1 MPLLQRDSHIKDI
14 KLSYTYIHI
23 RKYNSFNMSQL
34 ISIIIPVYNAER
46 TLCKCLDSILEQNFN
61 NYEIILV
68 NDGSKDS
75 SLEICKEYSSKH
87 QNISVINQNN
97 AGVSSA
103 RNAGLE
109 IAKGDW
115 ITFIDSDDYIEDV
128 FFNCLDTYNE
138 DLIILN
144 SKNLSPTGNISN
156 SLFSK
161 MSRQLHDK
169 NSITHFISNN
179 IDNMLFRG
187 PCAKFYK
194 KELIKNIRFDTN
206 MKIGED
212 SHFVFRYLCNIKSI
226 QYLGNEAHYI
236 IRLSEQESNVKY
248 SSSINY
254 SIDSLRKLFQAYCYL
269 QTIYPITNKG
279 FVSYL
284 GYFKLICRNERDK
297 NPRKWWKNKSVKEM
311 YQFTWKY
318 LSLSQKVKYFILSI
332 I

>member
-1 MPLLQRDSHIKDI
+1 
-14 KLSYTYIHI
+14 
-23 RKYNSFNMSQL
+23 MSQL
-34 ISIIIPVYNAER
+34 VSIIIPVYNAER
-46 TLCKCLDSILEQNFN
+46 TLCKCLDSILGQDFN

-75 SLEICKEYSSKH
+75 SLDICNEYGSKH
-87 QNISVINQNN
+87 HNISVINQNN

-103 RNAGLE
+103 RNAGLD

-115 ITFIDSDDYIEDV
+115 ITFIDSDDYIEV
-128 FFNCLDTYNE
+128 GFFNCLDTYNE

-144 SKNLSPTGNISN
+144 SKNLSPSGNISD

-161 MSRQLHDK
+161 TNNQLHEK
-169 NSITHFISNN
+169 SNITHFISNN
-179 IDNMLFRG
+179 IDNTLYRA
-187 PCAKFYK
+187 PWAKFYK
-194 KELIKNIRFDTN
+194 KELIQDIRFDTN

-212 SHFVFRYLCNIKSI
+212 SHFVFRYLCNIKTMS
-226 QYLGNEAHYI
+226 YLGSNTHYVL
-236 IRLSEQESNVKY
+236 RLSEQESNVKY
-248 SSSINY
+248 SSSIDY
-254 SIDSLRKLFQAYCYL
+254 SIDSLRKLFQTYCQL

-284 GYFKLICRNERDK
+284 GYFKLICKDERNK

>member
-1 MPLLQRDSHIKDI
+1 
-14 KLSYTYIHI
+14 
-23 RKYNSFNMSQL
+23 MSQL
-34 ISIIIPVYNAER
+34 VSIIIPVYNAER
-46 TLCKCLDSILEQNFN
+46 TLCKCLDSILEQDFN

-75 SLEICKEYSSKH
+75 SLEICNEYGSKH
-87 QNISVINQNN
+87 HNISVINQNN

-103 RNAGLE
+103 RNAGLDV
-109 IAKGDW
+109 AKGDW
-115 ITFIDSDDYIEDV
+115 ITFIDSDDYIEDG

-144 SKNLSPTGNISN
+144 SKNLSPSGNISD

-161 MSRQLHDK
+161 TNNQLHEK

-187 PCAKFYK
+187 PCSKFYK
-194 KELIKNIRFDTN
+194 RGLIKDLRFDTN

-212 SHFVFRYLCNIKSI
+212 SHFVFRYLCNINSI

-236 IRLSEQESNVKY
+236 IRLSDQESNVKY
-248 SSSINY
+248 SSSIDY
-254 SIDSLRKLFQAYCYL
+254 SIDSLRKLFQAYCHL
-269 QTIYPITNKG
+269 QSTYPITNKG

-284 GYFKLICRNERDK
+284 GYFKLICRDERDK
-297 NPRKWWKNKSVKEM
+297 KPRKWWKNKSVKEM

-318 LSLSQKVKYFILSI
+318 LSLSQKVKYFILSTI
-332 I
+332 

>member
-1 MPLLQRDSHIKDI
+1 
-14 KLSYTYIHI
+14 
-23 RKYNSFNMSQL
+23 MSQL
-34 ISIIIPVYNAER
+34 VSIIIPVYNAER
-46 TLCKCLDSILEQNFN
+46 TLCKCLDSILEQDFN

-75 SLEICKEYSSKH
+75 SLDICNEYGSKH
-87 QNISVINQNN
+87 HNISVINQNN

-103 RNAGLE
+103 RNAGLDV
-109 IAKGDW
+109 AKGDW
-115 ITFIDSDDYIEDV
+115 ITFIDSDDYIEDG

-144 SKNLSPTGNISN
+144 SRNLSPTGDMSD

-161 MSRQLHDK
+161 TNKQLHEK
-169 NSITHFISNN
+169 SGITHFISNN
-179 IDNMLFRG
+179 IDNTLFRG

-194 KELIKNIRFDTN
+194 KGLIKDIRFDTK
-206 MKIGED
+206 MKVGED

-226 QYLGNEAHYI
+226 QYLGNKAHYV
-236 IRLSEQESNVKY
+236 IRLSGQESNVKY
-248 SSSINY
+248 SSSIDY
-254 SIDSLRKLFQAYCYL
+254 CIDSLRKLFQAYCQL

-284 GYFKLICRNERDK
+284 GYFKLICRDERDK

>member
-1 MPLLQRDSHIKDI
+1 
-14 KLSYTYIHI
+14 
-23 RKYNSFNMSQL
+23 MSQL
-34 ISIIIPVYNAER
+34 VSIIIPVYNAER
-46 TLCKCLDSILEQNFN
+46 TLCKCLDSILAQDFN

-68 NDGSKDS
+68 NDEYGSK
-75 SLEICKEYSSKH
+75 H
-87 QNISVINQNN
+87 HNISVINQNN

-103 RNAGLE
+103 RNAGLDV
-109 IAKGDW
+109 AKGDW
-115 ITFIDSDDYIEDV
+115 ITFIDSDDYIEDG

-144 SKNLSPTGNISN
+144 SKNLSPSGNISE

-161 MSRQLHDK
+161 TNNQLHEK
-169 NSITHFISNN
+169 SNITHFISNN

-187 PCAKFYK
+187 PCSKFYK
-194 KELIKNIRFDTN
+194 KGLIKDLRFDTN

-212 SHFVFRYLCNIKSI
+212 SHFVFRYLCDIKSI

-236 IRLSEQESNVKY
+236 IRLSDQESNVKY
-248 SSSINY
+248 SSSIDY

-284 GYFKLICRNERDK
+284 GYFKLICRDERDK

>member
-1 MPLLQRDSHIKDI
+1 
-14 KLSYTYIHI
+14 
-23 RKYNSFNMSQL
+23 MSQL

-46 TLCKCLDSILEQNFN
+46 TLCKCLDSILAQDFN

-75 SLEICKEYSSKH
+75 SLKICKEYSSKH

-103 RNAGLE
+103 RNAGLDV
-109 IAKGDW
+109 AKGDW
-115 ITFIDSDDYIEDV
+115 ITFIDSDDYIEDG

-144 SKNLSPTGNISN
+144 SKNLSPSGNISE

-161 MSRQLHDK
+161 TNNQLHEK
-169 NSITHFISNN
+169 SNITHFISNN
-179 IDNMLFRG
+179 IDNILLRA
-187 PCAKFYK
+187 PWAKFYK
-194 KELIKNIRFDTN
+194 KELIQDIRFDTN

-212 SHFVFRYLCNIKSI
+212 SHFVFRYLCNIKTMS
-226 QYLGNEAHYI
+226 YLGSNAHYVL
-236 IRLSEQESNVKY
+236 RLSEQESNVKY
-248 SSSINY
+248 SSSIDY
-254 SIDSLRKLFQAYCYL
+254 SIKSLYKLFQAYCQL

-284 GYFKLICRNERDK
+284 GYFKLICRDERER
-297 NPRKWWKNKSVKEM
+297 NPKKWWKNKSIKEM

>member
-1 MPLLQRDSHIKDI
+1 
-14 KLSYTYIHI
+14 
-23 RKYNSFNMSQL
+23 MSQL
-34 ISIIIPVYNAER
+34 VSIIIPVYNAER
-46 TLCKCLDSILEQNFN
+46 TLCKCLDSILEQEFN

-75 SLEICKEYSSKH
+75 SLDICNEYGSKH
-87 QNISVINQNN
+87 HNISVINQNN

-103 RNAGLE
+103 RNAGLD

-115 ITFIDSDDYIEDV
+115 ITFIDSDDYIEDG

-144 SKNLSPTGNISN
+144 SKNLSPSGNISD

-161 MSRQLHDK
+161 TNKQLHEK

-187 PCAKFYK
+187 PCSKFYK
-194 KELIKNIRFDTN
+194 KGLIKDLRFDTN

-212 SHFVFRYLCNIKSI
+212 SHFVFRYLYNIKSI

-236 IRLSEQESNVKY
+236 IRLSDQESNVKY
-248 SSSINY
+248 SSSIDY

-269 QTIYPITNKG
+269 QAIYPITNKG

-284 GYFKLICRNERDK
+284 GYFKLICRDERDK
-297 NPRKWWKNKSVKEM
+297 NPRKWWKNKYVKEM

>member
-1 MPLLQRDSHIKDI
+1 
-14 KLSYTYIHI
+14 
-23 RKYNSFNMSQL
+23 MSQL
-34 ISIIIPVYNAER
+34 VSIIIPVYNAEH

-115 ITFIDSDDYIEDV
+115 ITFIDSDDYIEDI

-144 SKNLSPTGNISN
+144 SKTLSPTGDISD

-161 MSRQLHDK
+161 TNNQLHK
-169 NSITHFISNN
+169 KSSITHFISNN
-179 IDNMLFRG
+179 IDNALFRS
-187 PCAKFYK
+187 PWAKFYK

-248 SSSINY
+248 SSSIDY
-254 SIDSLRKLFQAYCYL
+254 SIKSLQKLFQAYSQL
-269 QTIYPITNKG
+269 QTIFPITNKG
-279 FVSYL
+279 FVSYV
-284 GYFKLICRNERDK
+284 GYFKLICRDERK
-297 NPRKWWKNKSVKEM
+297 KSLRKWWKNKSVKEM

>member
-1 MPLLQRDSHIKDI
+1 MP
-14 KLSYTYIHI
+14 
-23 RKYNSFNMSQL
+23 QL
-34 ISIIIPVYNAER
+34 VSIIIPVYNAER
-46 TLCKCLDSILEQNFN
+46 TLCKCLDSILEQDFN

-75 SLEICKEYSSKH
+75 SLDICNEYGSKH
-87 QNISVINQNN
+87 HNISVINQNN

-103 RNAGLE
+103 RNAGLDV
-109 IAKGDW
+109 AKGYW
-115 ITFIDSDDYIEDV
+115 ITFIDSDDYIENG

-144 SKNLSPTGNISN
+144 SKNLSLTGDMSD

-161 MSRQLHDK
+161 KNKQLHNK
-169 NSITHFISNN
+169 NSITQFLSTY
-179 IDNMLFRG
+179 IDSSLYRA
-187 PCAKFYK
+187 PWAKFYK
-194 KELIKNIRFDTN
+194 KELIKDIRFDTN

-212 SHFVFRYLCNIKSI
+212 SHFVFRYLCNIKTMS
-226 QYLGNEAHYI
+226 YLGSNAHYVL
-236 IRLSEQESNVKY
+236 RLSEQESNVKY
-248 SSSINY
+248 SSSIDY
-254 SIDSLRKLFQAYCYL
+254 SIDSLRKLFQTYCYL

-284 GYFKLICRNERDK
+284 GYFKLICKDERNK

>member
-1 MPLLQRDSHIKDI
+1 
-14 KLSYTYIHI
+14 
-23 RKYNSFNMSQL
+23 MSQL
-34 ISIIIPVYNAER
+34 VSIIIPVYNAEH
-46 TLCKCLDSILEQNFN
+46 TLCKCLDSILEQDFN

-75 SLEICKEYSSKH
+75 SLDICNEYGSKH
-87 QNISVINQNN
+87 HNISVINQNN

-103 RNAGLE
+103 RNAGLD

-115 ITFIDSDDYIEDV
+115 ITFIDSDDYIEV
-128 FFNCLDTYNE
+128 GFFNCLDTYNE

-144 SKNLSPTGNISN
+144 SKNLSPSGNISD

-161 MSRQLHDK
+161 TNNQLHEK
-169 NSITHFISNN
+169 SNITHFISNN
-179 IDNMLFRG
+179 IDNTLYRA
-187 PCAKFYK
+187 PWAKFYK
-194 KELIKNIRFDTN
+194 KELIQDIRFDTN

-212 SHFVFRYLCNIKSI
+212 SHFVFRYLCNIKTMS
-226 QYLGNEAHYI
+226 YLGSNTHYVL
-236 IRLSEQESNVKY
+236 RLSEQESNVKY
-248 SSSINY
+248 SSSIDY
-254 SIDSLRKLFQAYCYL
+254 SIDSLRKLFQTYCQL

-284 GYFKLICRNERDK
+284 GYFKLICKDERNK

>member
-1 MPLLQRDSHIKDI
+1 
-14 KLSYTYIHI
+14 
-23 RKYNSFNMSQL
+23 MSQL
-34 ISIIIPVYNAER
+34 VSIIIPVYNAER
-46 TLCKCLDSILEQNFN
+46 TLCKCIDSILGQDFN

-75 SLEICKEYSSKH
+75 SLDICNEYGSKH
-87 QNISVINQNN
+87 HNISVINQNN

-103 RNAGLE
+103 RNAGLDV
-109 IAKGDW
+109 AKGYW
-115 ITFIDSDDYIEDV
+115 ITFIDSDDYIENG

-144 SKNLSPTGNISN
+144 SKNLSLTGDMSD

-161 MSRQLHDK
+161 KNKQLHNK
-169 NSITHFISNN
+169 NSITQFLSTY
-179 IDNMLFRG
+179 IDSSLYRA
-187 PCAKFYK
+187 PWAKFYK
-194 KELIKNIRFDTN
+194 KELIKDIRFDTN

-212 SHFVFRYLCNIKSI
+212 SHFVFRYLCNIKTMS
-226 QYLGNEAHYI
+226 YLGSNAHYVL
-236 IRLSEQESNVKY
+236 RLSEQESNVKY
-248 SSSINY
+248 SSSIDY
-254 SIDSLRKLFQAYCYL
+254 SIDSLRKLFQTYCYL

-284 GYFKLICRNERDK
+284 GYFKLICKDERNK

-311 YQFTWKY
+311 YLFTWKY

>member
-1 MPLLQRDSHIKDI
+1 MP
-14 KLSYTYIHI
+14 
-23 RKYNSFNMSQL
+23 QL
-34 ISIIIPVYNAER
+34 VSIIIPIYNAER
-46 TLCKCLDSILEQNFN
+46 TLCKCLDSILAQDFN

-75 SLEICKEYSSKH
+75 SLAICKEYESKH
-87 QNISVINQNN
+87 HNISVINQNN

-103 RNAGLE
+103 RNAGLDV
-109 IAKGDW
+109 AKGDW
-115 ITFIDSDDYIEDV
+115 ITFIDSDDYIEV
-128 FFNCLDTYNE
+128 GFFNCLDTYNE

-144 SKNLSPTGNISN
+144 SKNLSPTGDISD
-156 SLFSK
+156 SIFSK
-161 MSRQLHDK
+161 TDNQLHK
-169 NSITHFISNN
+169 KSSITHFISNN
-179 IDNMLFRG
+179 IDKTLLRA
-187 PCAKFYK
+187 PWAKFYK
-194 KELIKNIRFDTN
+194 KELIKDIRFDTK

-226 QYLGNEAHYI
+226 QYLGNEAHYV
-236 IRLSEQESNVKY
+236 IRLSGQESNVKY
-248 SSSINY
+248 FSSIDY
-254 SIDSLRKLFQAYCYL
+254 SIDSLLKLFQAYCHL
-269 QTIYPITNKG
+269 QSTYPITNKG

-297 NPRKWWKNKSVKEM
+297 NPRKWWKNKFVKEM

>member
-1 MPLLQRDSHIKDI
+1 MP
-14 KLSYTYIHI
+14 
-23 RKYNSFNMSQL
+23 QL
-34 ISIIIPVYNAER
+34 VSIIIPVYNAER
-46 TLCKCLDSILEQNFN
+46 TLCKCLDSILGQDFN

-75 SLEICKEYSSKH
+75 SLDICNEYGSKH
-87 QNISVINQNN
+87 HNISVINQNN

-103 RNAGLE
+103 RNAGLDV
-109 IAKGDW
+109 AKGDW
-115 ITFIDSDDYIEDV
+115 ITFIDSDDYIENG

-144 SKNLSPTGNISN
+144 SKNLSLTGDMSD

-161 MSRQLHDK
+161 KNKQLHNK
-169 NSITHFISNN
+169 NSITQFLSTY
-179 IDNMLFRG
+179 IDSSLYRA
-187 PCAKFYK
+187 PWAKFYK
-194 KELIKNIRFDTN
+194 KELIKDIRFDTN

-212 SHFVFRYLCNIKSI
+212 SHFVFRYLCNIKTMS
-226 QYLGNEAHYI
+226 YLGSNAHYVL
-236 IRLSEQESNVKY
+236 RLSEQESNVKY
-248 SSSINY
+248 SSSIDY
-254 SIDSLRKLFQAYCYL
+254 SIDSLRKLFQTYCYL

-284 GYFKLICRNERDK
+284 GYFKLICKDERDK
-297 NPRKWWKNKSVKEM
+297 NPRKWWKNKSVKEI

>member
-1 MPLLQRDSHIKDI
+1 
-14 KLSYTYIHI
+14 
-23 RKYNSFNMSQL
+23 MSQL
-34 ISIIIPVYNAER
+34 VTIIIPVYNAER
-46 TLCKCLDSILEQNFN
+46 TLCKCLDSILAQDFN

-75 SLEICKEYSSKH
+75 SLEICKEYESKH

-103 RNAGLE
+103 RNAGLDV
-109 IAKGDW
+109 AKGDW
-115 ITFIDSDDYIEDV
+115 IIFIDSDDYIEV
-128 FFNCLDTYNE
+128 GFFNCLDTYNE

-144 SKNLSPTGNISN
+144 SKNLSPSGDISD
-156 SLFSK
+156 SIFSK
-161 MSRQLHDK
+161 TDNQLHK
-169 NSITHFISNN
+169 KSSITHFISNN
-179 IDNMLFRG
+179 IDKTLLRA
-187 PCAKFYK
+187 PWAKFYK
-194 KELIKNIRFDTN
+194 KELIKDIRFDTK

-226 QYLGNEAHYI
+226 QYLGNEAHYV
-236 IRLSEQESNVKY
+236 IRLSGQESNVKY
-248 SSSINY
+248 SSSIDY
-254 SIDSLRKLFQAYCYL
+254 SIDSLLKLFQAYCHL
-269 QTIYPITNKG
+269 QSTYPITNKG

-318 LSLSQKVKYFILSI
+318 LSLSQKVKYLYFQLFKST
-332 I
+332 

>member
-1 MPLLQRDSHIKDI
+1 M
-14 KLSYTYIHI
+14 
-23 RKYNSFNMSQL
+23 
-34 ISIIIPVYNAER
+34 
-46 TLCKCLDSILEQNFN
+46 
-61 NYEIILV
+61 

-75 SLEICKEYSSKH
+75 SLDICNEYGSKH
-87 QNISVINQNN
+87 HNISVINQNN

-103 RNAGLE
+103 RNAGLDV
-109 IAKGDW
+109 AKGDW
-115 ITFIDSDDYIEDV
+115 ITFIDSDDYIEDG

-144 SKNLSPTGNISN
+144 SKKLSPSGNISD

-161 MSRQLHDK
+161 TNRQLHEK
-169 NSITHFISNN
+169 NSINHFISNN

-187 PCAKFYK
+187 PCSKFYK
-194 KELIKNIRFDTN
+194 KGLIKDLRFDTN

-212 SHFVFRYLCNIKSI
+212 SHFVFRYLCDIKSI

-236 IRLSEQESNVKY
+236 IRLSDQESNVKY
-248 SSSINY
+248 SSSIDY

-284 GYFKLICRNERDK
+284 GYFKLICRDERDK

>member
-1 MPLLQRDSHIKDI
+1 
-14 KLSYTYIHI
+14 
-23 RKYNSFNMSQL
+23 MSQL
-34 ISIIIPVYNAER
+34 VSIIIPVYNAER
-46 TLCKCLDSILEQNFN
+46 TLCKCIDSILGQDFN

-75 SLEICKEYSSKH
+75 SLDICNEYGSKH
-87 QNISVINQNN
+87 HNISVINQNN

-103 RNAGLE
+103 RNAGLDV
-109 IAKGDW
+109 AKGYW
-115 ITFIDSDDYIEDV
+115 ITFIDSDDYIENG

-144 SKNLSPTGNISN
+144 SKNLSLTGDMSD

-161 MSRQLHDK
+161 KNKQLHNK
-169 NSITHFISNN
+169 NSITQFLSTY
-179 IDNMLFRG
+179 IDSSLYRA
-187 PCAKFYK
+187 PWAKFYK
-194 KELIKNIRFDTN
+194 KELIKDIRFDTN

-212 SHFVFRYLCNIKSI
+212 SHFVFRYLCNIKTMS
-226 QYLGNEAHYI
+226 YLGSNAHYVL
-236 IRLSEQESNVKY
+236 RLSEQESNVKY
-248 SSSINY
+248 SSSIDY

-269 QTIYPITNKG
+269 QAIYPITNKG

-284 GYFKLICRNERDK
+284 GYFKLICRDERDK
-297 NPRKWWKNKSVKEM
+297 QPRKWWKNKSVKEM

>member
-1 MPLLQRDSHIKDI
+1 M
-14 KLSYTYIHI
+14 
-23 RKYNSFNMSQL
+23 
-34 ISIIIPVYNAER
+34 
-46 TLCKCLDSILEQNFN
+46 
-61 NYEIILV
+61 

-75 SLEICKEYSSKH
+75 SPDICNEYGSKH
-87 QNISVINQNN
+87 HNISVINQNN

-103 RNAGLE
+103 RNAGLDV
-109 IAKGDW
+109 AKGDW
-115 ITFIDSDDYIEDV
+115 ITFIDSDDYIEDG

-144 SKNLSPTGNISN
+144 SKNLSPSGNISG

-161 MSRQLHDK
+161 TNNQLHEK
-169 NSITHFISNN
+169 SNITHFISNN
-179 IDNMLFRG
+179 IDNMLLRG
-187 PCAKFYK
+187 PWAKFYK
-194 KELIKNIRFDTN
+194 KELIKDLRFDIN

-226 QYLGNEAHYI
+226 QYLGNEAHYVL
-236 IRLSEQESNVKY
+236 RLSEQESNVKY
-248 SSSINY
+248 SSSIDY

-284 GYFKLICRNERDK
+284 GYFKLICRDERNK
-297 NPRKWWKNKSVKEM
+297 SPRKWWKNKSVKEM

>member
-1 MPLLQRDSHIKDI
+1 
-14 KLSYTYIHI
+14 
-23 RKYNSFNMSQL
+23 MSQL
-34 ISIIIPVYNAER
+34 VSIIIPVYNAER
-46 TLCKCLDSILEQNFN
+46 TLCKCLDSILEQDFN

-75 SLEICKEYSSKH
+75 SIDICKQYGSKH

-103 RNAGLE
+103 RNAGLDV
-109 IAKGDW
+109 AKGDW
-115 ITFIDSDDYIEDV
+115 ITFIDSDDYIEV
-128 FFNCLDTYNE
+128 GFFNCLDTYNE

-144 SKNLSPTGNISN
+144 SKNLSPSGDISD
-156 SLFSK
+156 SLFTK
-161 MSRQLHDK
+161 TNHQLHKK

-179 IDNMLFRG
+179 IDKTLLRA
-187 PCAKFYK
+187 PWAKFYK
-194 KELIKNIRFDTN
+194 KELIKDIRFDTK

-226 QYLGNEAHYI
+226 QYLGNEAHYV
-236 IRLSEQESNVKY
+236 IRLSGQESNVKY
-248 SSSINY
+248 SSSIDY

-269 QTIYPITNKG
+269 Q
-279 FVSYL
+279 
-284 GYFKLICRNERDK
+284 
-297 NPRKWWKNKSVKEM
+297 EM

>member
-1 MPLLQRDSHIKDI
+1 
-14 KLSYTYIHI
+14 
-23 RKYNSFNMSQL
+23 MSQL
-34 ISIIIPVYNAER
+34 VSIIIPVYNAER
-46 TLCKCLDSILEQNFN
+46 TLCKCLDSILEQDFN

-75 SLEICKEYSSKH
+75 SLDICNEYGSKH
-87 QNISVINQNN
+87 HNISVINQNN

-109 IAKGDW
+109 VAKGDW
-115 ITFIDSDDYIEDV
+115 ITFIDSDDYIENG
-128 FFNCLDTYNE
+128 FFNCLETYNE

-144 SKNLSPTGNISN
+144 SKNLSPTGDMSD

-161 MSRQLHDK
+161 TSKQLHEK
-169 NSITHFISNN
+169 SGITHFISTN
-179 IDNMLFRG
+179 IDNTLFRG

-194 KELIKNIRFDTN
+194 RGLIKDIRFDAK

-212 SHFVFRYLCNIKSI
+212 SHFVFRYLCKIKSI
-226 QYLGNEAHYI
+226 LYLGNDAHYI
-236 IRLSEQESNVKY
+236 IRLSEQETNVKY
-248 SSSINY
+248 SSSIDY
-254 SIDSLRKLFQAYCYL
+254 SIDSLLKLFQAYSHL
-269 QTIYPITNKG
+269 QSTYPITNKG

-284 GYFKLICRNERDK
+284 GYFKLICRDERDK
-297 NPRKWWKNKSVKEM
+297 KPRKWWKNKSVKEM

>member
-1 MPLLQRDSHIKDI
+1 
-14 KLSYTYIHI
+14 
-23 RKYNSFNMSQL
+23 MSQL
-34 ISIIIPVYNAER
+34 VSIIIPVYNAEH
-46 TLCKCLDSILEQNFN
+46 TLCKCLDSILEQDFN

-75 SLEICKEYSSKH
+75 SLDICNEYGSKH
-87 QNISVINQNN
+87 HNISVINQNN

-103 RNAGLE
+103 RNAGLD

-115 ITFIDSDDYIEDV
+115 ITFIDSDDYIEV
-128 FFNCLDTYNE
+128 GFFNCLDTYNE

-144 SKNLSPTGNISN
+144 SKNLSPSGNISD

-161 MSRQLHDK
+161 TNNQLHEK
-169 NSITHFISNN
+169 SNITHFISNN
-179 IDNMLFRG
+179 IDNTLYRA
-187 PCAKFYK
+187 PWAKFYK
-194 KELIKNIRFDTN
+194 KELIQDIRFDTN

-212 SHFVFRYLCNIKSI
+212 SHFVFRYLCNIKTMS
-226 QYLGNEAHYI
+226 YLGSNTHYVL
-236 IRLSEQESNVKY
+236 RLSEQESNVKY
-248 SSSINY
+248 SSSIDY
-254 SIDSLRKLFQAYCYL
+254 SIDSLRKLFQTHCQL

-284 GYFKLICRNERDK
+284 GYFKLICKDERNK

>member
-1 MPLLQRDSHIKDI
+1 
-14 KLSYTYIHI
+14 
-23 RKYNSFNMSQL
+23 MSQL
-34 ISIIIPVYNAER
+34 VSIIIPVYNAER
-46 TLCKCLDSILEQNFN
+46 TLCKCLDSILAQDFN

-75 SLEICKEYSSKH
+75 SLDICNEYGSKH
-87 QNISVINQNN
+87 HNISVINQNN

-103 RNAGLE
+103 RNAGLDV
-109 IAKGDW
+109 AKGIW
-115 ITFIDSDDYIEDV
+115 ITFIDSDDYIENG

-144 SKNLSPTGNISN
+144 SKNLSPSGNISD

-161 MSRQLHDK
+161 MSKQLHDK

-187 PCAKFYK
+187 PCSKFYK
-194 KELIKNIRFDTN
+194 KGLIKDLRFDTN

-212 SHFVFRYLCNIKSI
+212 SHFVFRYLYNIKSI

-236 IRLSEQESNVKY
+236 IRLSDQESNVKY
-248 SSSINY
+248 SSSIDY

-269 QTIYPITNKG
+269 QAIYPITNKG

-284 GYFKLICRNERDK
+284 GYFKLICRDERDK
-297 NPRKWWKNKSVKEM
+297 KPRKWWKNKSVKEM

>member
-1 MPLLQRDSHIKDI
+1 
-14 KLSYTYIHI
+14 
-23 RKYNSFNMSQL
+23 MSQL
-34 ISIIIPVYNAER
+34 VSIIIPVYNAEH
-46 TLCKCLDSILEQNFN
+46 TLCKCLDSILEQDFN

-75 SLEICKEYSSKH
+75 SLDICNEYGSKH
-87 QNISVINQNN
+87 HNISVINQNN

-103 RNAGLE
+103 RNAGLDV
-109 IAKGDW
+109 AKGDW
-115 ITFIDSDDYIEDV
+115 ITFIDSDDYIENG

-144 SKNLSPTGNISN
+144 SKNLSLTGDMSD

-161 MSRQLHDK
+161 KNKQLHNK
-169 NSITHFISNN
+169 NSITQFLSTY
-179 IDNMLFRG
+179 IDSSLYRA
-187 PCAKFYK
+187 PWAKFYK
-194 KELIKNIRFDTN
+194 KELIKDIRFDTN

-212 SHFVFRYLCNIKSI
+212 SHFVFRYLCNIKTMS
-226 QYLGNEAHYI
+226 YLGSNAHYVL
-236 IRLSEQESNVKY
+236 RLSEQESNVKY
-248 SSSINY
+248 SSSIDY
-254 SIDSLRKLFQAYCYL
+254 SIDSLRKLFQTYCYL

-284 GYFKLICRNERDK
+284 GYFKLICKDERNK

-311 YQFTWKY
+311 YLFTWKY

>member
-1 MPLLQRDSHIKDI
+1 
-14 KLSYTYIHI
+14 
-23 RKYNSFNMSQL
+23 MSQL
-34 ISIIIPVYNAER
+34 VSIIIPVYNAER

-248 SSSINY
+248 SSSIDY
-254 SIDSLRKLFQAYCYL
+254 CIESLKKLFQAYRQL
-269 QTIYPITNKG
+269 QAIYPISNRG
-279 FVSYL
+279 FISYL
-284 GYFKLICRNERDK
+284 GYFKFICRDERNK
-297 NPRKWWKNKSVKEM
+297 NPKKWWKNKYVKEM

-318 LSLSQKVKYFILSI
+318 VSLPQKVKYFIFSI

>member
-1 MPLLQRDSHIKDI
+1 MP
-14 KLSYTYIHI
+14 
-23 RKYNSFNMSQL
+23 QL
-34 ISIIIPVYNAER
+34 VSIIIPVYNAER
-46 TLCKCLDSILEQNFN
+46 TLCKCLDSILGQDFN

-75 SLEICKEYSSKH
+75 SLDICNEYGSKH
-87 QNISVINQNN
+87 HNISVINQNN

-103 RNAGLE
+103 RNAGLDV
-109 IAKGDW
+109 AKGDW
-115 ITFIDSDDYIEDV
+115 ITFIDSDDYIENG

-144 SKNLSPTGNISN
+144 SKNLSLTGDMSD

-161 MSRQLHDK
+161 KNKQLHNK
-169 NSITHFISNN
+169 NSITQFLSTY
-179 IDNMLFRG
+179 IDSSLYRA
-187 PCAKFYK
+187 PWAKFYK
-194 KELIKNIRFDTN
+194 KELIKDIRFDTN

-212 SHFVFRYLCNIKSI
+212 SHFVFRYLCNIKTMS
-226 QYLGNEAHYI
+226 YLGSNAHYVL
-236 IRLSEQESNVKY
+236 RLSEQESNVKY
-248 SSSINY
+248 SSSIDY
-254 SIDSLRKLFQAYCYL
+254 SIDSLRKLFQTYCYL

-284 GYFKLICRNERDK
+284 GYFKLICRDERDK

>member
-1 MPLLQRDSHIKDI
+1 
-14 KLSYTYIHI
+14 
-23 RKYNSFNMSQL
+23 
-34 ISIIIPVYNAER
+34 
-46 TLCKCLDSILEQNFN
+46 
-61 NYEIILV
+61 
-68 NDGSKDS
+68 
-75 SLEICKEYSSKH
+75 
-87 QNISVINQNN
+87 
-97 AGVSSA
+97 
-103 RNAGLE
+103 
-109 IAKGDW
+109 
-115 ITFIDSDDYIEDV
+115 
-128 FFNCLDTYNE
+128 
-138 DLIILN
+138 
-144 SKNLSPTGNISN
+144 
-156 SLFSK
+156 

-248 SSSINY
+248 SSSIDY
-254 SIDSLRKLFQAYCYL
+254 SIDSLRKLFQAYYQL

-284 GYFKLICRNERDK
+284 GYFKLICRDERDK

>member
-1 MPLLQRDSHIKDI
+1 MP
-14 KLSYTYIHI
+14 
-23 RKYNSFNMSQL
+23 QL
-34 ISIIIPVYNAER
+34 VSIIIPVYNAER
-46 TLCKCLDSILEQNFN
+46 TLCKCLDSILEQDFN

-75 SLEICKEYSSKH
+75 SLDICNEYGSKH
-87 QNISVINQNN
+87 HNISVINQNN
-97 AGVSSA
+97 TGVSSA
-103 RNAGLE
+103 RNAGLDV
-109 IAKGDW
+109 AKGDW
-115 ITFIDSDDYIEDV
+115 ITFIDSDDYIENG

-144 SKNLSPTGNISN
+144 SKNLSLTGDMSD

-161 MSRQLHDK
+161 KNKQLHNK
-169 NSITHFISNN
+169 NSITQFLSTY
-179 IDNMLFRG
+179 IDSSLYRA
-187 PCAKFYK
+187 PWAKFYK
-194 KELIKNIRFDTN
+194 KELIKDIRFDTN

-212 SHFVFRYLCNIKSI
+212 SHFVFRYLCNIKTMS
-226 QYLGNEAHYI
+226 YLGSNAHYVL
-236 IRLSEQESNVKY
+236 RLSEQESNVKY
-248 SSSINY
+248 SSSIDY
-254 SIDSLRKLFQAYCYL
+254 SIDSLRKLFQTYCYL

-284 GYFKLICRNERDK
+284 GYFKLICKDERNK

-311 YQFTWKY
+311 YLFTWKY